1 MSVPE
6 SDIDEAPWVVPP
18 PGRPPRPPWHGR
30 LLALVVLVLGGGALG
45 VMLLG
50 GDPAPASAPADAVP
64 ADSVDEPAEEPGDE
78 PAEAAEAVDPAEA
91 ELAELRASDRYL
103 MFAEPDRAI
112 PADEDYT
119 LYDIGWG
126 AFAERVQGEI
136 VHEWT
141 NKAAL
146 WAQVVLPIR
155 DELLLRGE
163 PYTDPMWDEDNP
175 WPASLGSRWSNG
187 TTGGRGQYIELNGR
201 YFHEEQNRPVEVV
214 WAVLI
219 ARQPDGSGEVVAE
232 MPPMEVAPED
242 AEGYMHSRQGI
253 RDAAWMWVEQQ
264 PVFDGAIVR

>member
-6 SDIDEAPWVVPP
+6 PDIEEAPWVVPP
-18 PGRPPRPPWHGR
+18 PGRPPRSPWHGR

-50 GDPAPASAPADAVP
+50 GEPGPAPDVI
-64 ADSVDEPAEEPGDE
+64 
-78 PAEAAEAVDPAEA
+78 PAEAADEPAAAPADEPVETVDPAEA

-112 PADEDYT
+112 PADEAHTSYE
-119 LYDIGWG
+119 IGWG
-126 AFAERVQGEI
+126 AFAERRQGEI

-141 NKAAL
+141 NKAEL

-163 PYTDPMWDEDNP
+163 PYSEPLWDEGKP
-175 WPASLGSRWSNG
+175 VSASLGSTWSNE
-187 TTGGRGQYIELNGR
+187 TTGGRGQYIELNGV
-201 YFHEEQNRPVEVV
+201 YFDEERNGPVEVV

-219 ARQPDGSGEVVAE
+219 ARQSDGSGEVVAE
-232 MPPMEVAPED
+232 MPPMEIVPQD
-242 AEGYMHSRQGI
+242 AEGFMHSRQLI
-253 RDAAWMWVEQQ
+253 RRATQDWVETQ
-264 PVFDGAIVR
+264 PVFDDAGGR